1 MNVKLCWN
9 HFSKID
15 VAALQM
21 TFIQEDLNKFYRNR
35 EIFDVD
41 FMKTNIWFESRV
53 ARPAELPVVHSDVV
67 LQVQCLFIVYLKF
80 EFNTLMFSSFAHG
93 FFFVFSR
100 APVDWQSNL
109 REGTQ
114 SVPLCWRTI
123 SCQQQGFTCACCWNQ
138 TVLFVSPLIR
148 GLCPLQGFISHVQ
161 YLIFTKYLYC
171 QMFPQLI
178 WCHLK

>member
-1 MNVKLCWN
+1 MKCGHPCRPPAILNSTLVNEGRDFLVMNVKLCWN

-80 EFNTLMFSSFAHG
+80 EFNTLMFSSFAH
-93 FFFVFSR
+93 FFFLFSVGRRWIGR
-100 APVDWQSNL
+100 AICVKG
-109 REGTQ
+109 RKAF
-114 SVPLCWRTI
+114 LCAEE
-123 SCQQQGFTCACCWNQ
+123 Q
-138 TVLFVSPLIR
+138 
-148 GLCPLQGFISHVQ
+148 
-161 YLIFTKYLYC
+161 
-171 QMFPQLI
+171 
-178 WCHLK
+178 